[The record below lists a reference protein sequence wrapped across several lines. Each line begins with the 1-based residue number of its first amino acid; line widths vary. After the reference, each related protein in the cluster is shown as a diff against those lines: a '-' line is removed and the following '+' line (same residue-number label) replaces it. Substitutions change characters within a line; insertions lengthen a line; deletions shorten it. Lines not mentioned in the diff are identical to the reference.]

1 MKYLK
6 IFTFLFL
13 ITALLLPGTAYAGD
27 LARDLMDD
35 KVIFGGTYTLPEGET
50 LDGNLVVFGG
60 AVTLELNSTV
70 NGDVVLMGGTV
81 DSMGTVNGSMV
92 GIGGVLQLGESSVV
106 NGDMVTIG
114 AALQR
119 APGAQVSGD
128 VIQGLSF
135 PFQFNFPS
143 EMQFDDMQPPVT
155 AFNVSSNP
163 ALDVVWFAFRMFI
176 WAALAILLVIFF
188 SAQADRVARAAL
200 EQPLITG
207 GAGLLTA
214 FLGPLA
220 LIALT
225 VTIILIPVA
234 FVAVILLGIAWLLG
248 WVALGLEVGRRI
260 AKMMNQEWAPAISAG
275 VGMLILYFVLVGFD
289 QLVPC
294 VGWLPRT
301 LVGIWGLGAV
311 IMTYFGTRDYVAPS
325 SVIDAPQVVEVIDDE
340 EPELVPEVIIEEE
353 GETDSP
359 PEDTLPKD
367 GLASEDDAPEEN

>member
-6 IFTFLFL
+6 IFTFIFVT
-13 ITALLLPGTAYAGD
+13 TALLLPGTAFASD
-27 LARDLMDD
+27 LGRDLMDD
-35 KVIFGGTYTLPEGET
+35 KVIFGGTYTLAEGET

-60 AVTLELNSTV
+60 AITLELNSTV

-81 DSMGTVNGSMV
+81 DSFGTVNGSMV

-119 APGAQVSGD
+119 PPGAQISGD

-143 EMQFDDMQPPVT
+143 EMQFDNVQPTVP
-155 AFNVSSNP
+155 AFNVSANP
-163 ALDVVWFAFRMFI
+163 ALDVVWFTFRMFI

-188 SAQADRVARAAL
+188 SAQTDRVARAAL
-200 EQPLITG
+200 DQPLITG

-220 LIALT
+220 LLALT

-260 AKMMNQEWAPAISAG
+260 ANMMDQEWAPAISAG
-275 VGMLILYFVLVGFD
+275 VGTLILYFVLAGFD

-301 LVGIWGLGAV
+301 LVGMWGLGAV

-325 SVIDAPQVVEVIDDE
+325 SVIDAPQVVDVIDDE
-340 EPELVPEVIIEEE
+340 EPELVPELIVEKE
-353 GETDSP
+353 GETDSL
-359 PEDTLPKD
+359 PEDTLPED
-367 GLASEDDAPEEN
+367 GLASEEESTEEE

>member
-6 IFTFLFL
+6 LFTFILV
-13 ITALLLPGTAYAGD
+13 ITALLWPGTAY
-27 LARDLMDD
+27 ARDLMDD
-35 KVIFGGTYTLPEGET
+35 KVIFGGTYTLAEGET

-60 AVTLELNSTV
+60 AVTLEVNSTV

-114 AALQR
+114 AALHR

-143 EMQFDDMQPPVT
+143 EMQFEDVQPPT
-155 AFNVSSNP
+155 FNVTSNP
-163 ALDVVWFAFRMFI
+163 GLEVVWFAFRMFI
-176 WAALAILLVIFF
+176 WAAMAILLVIFF
-188 SAQADRVARAAL
+188 ATQTDRVARAAL
-200 EQPLITG
+200 DQPLITA

-234 FVAVILLGIAWLLG
+234 FVAIVLLGIAWLLG

-275 VGMLILYFVLVGFD
+275 VGMLILYFVLAGFD

-311 IMTYFGTRDYVAPS
+311 MMTYFGTRDYTATS
-325 SVIDAPQVVEVIDDE
+325 SVIESPQVVEVIDDE
-340 EPELVPEVIIEEE
+340 EPELLADAKDVANDPAEDALPE
-353 GETDSP
+353 
-359 PEDTLPKD
+359 D
-367 GLASEDDAPEEN
+367 GLASDGDASEDDESEENPEEE

>member
-6 IFTFLFL
+6 LFTFILV
-13 ITALLLPGTAYAGD
+13 ITALLWPGTAF
-27 LARDLMDD
+27 ARDLMDD

-81 DSMGTVNGSMV
+81 DSMGTVNGSLV

-119 APGAQVSGD
+119 APGAQISGD

-143 EMQFDDMQPPVT
+143 EMQFDNVQPPT
-155 AFNVSSNP
+155 FNVSSNP

-188 SAQADRVARAAL
+188 ATQTDRVARAAL
-200 EQPLITG
+200 DQPLITG

-214 FLGPLA
+214 LLAPLA

-234 FVAVILLGIAWLLG
+234 FVAIILLGIAWLLG

-275 VGMLILYFVLVGFD
+275 VGMLILYFVLAGFD

-311 IMTYFGTRDYVAPS
+311 IMTYFGTRDYTAPS
-325 SVIDAPQVVEVIDDE
+325 DVIEAPQMVEVIDDE
-340 EPELVPEVIIEEE
+340 EPELIADAIADEVEDVDPLSEDALPE
-353 GETDSP
+353 
-359 PEDTLPKD
+359 D
-367 GLASEDDAPEEN
+367 GLASDEETPEEE